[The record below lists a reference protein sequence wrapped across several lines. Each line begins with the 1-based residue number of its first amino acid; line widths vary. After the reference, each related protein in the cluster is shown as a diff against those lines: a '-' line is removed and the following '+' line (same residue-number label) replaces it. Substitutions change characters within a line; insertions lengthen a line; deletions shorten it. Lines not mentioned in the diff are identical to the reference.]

1 MEKIMRRWAAIILL
15 SLLLGFP
22 AAVIAVDKPYFYP
35 YVNPLEATV
44 MELPSYY
51 RADIPDKVPTKTFSL
66 TVFPDREIP
75 KVFWYEDGLDFSLV
89 YQKEK
94 APLVFIIA
102 GTGARF
108 NSPKMLNMQKA
119 LYQAGYHVI
128 SITSPTHMH
137 FIVNASST
145 MTPGNLYEDAKDV
158 YKVMQL
164 AMDKVKKNI
173 EVSSYHLTGYSLGAI
188 QAAFV
193 SMLDEEKKVFDFE
206 RVLLINPPVNL
217 YTSVNILDSMLT
229 ENIPGGINNI
239 DSWMDEVMKKLA
251 AAEKKM
257 GYFELSGEYI
267 YKAYKRFP
275 PREDFLASLVGVS
288 FRTDSANMVFAA
300 DVMKGGGFVTPTD
313 VSMSNSTALTPYY
326 LVVHRTSFKDYFE
339 DHFFPYF
346 QKKDPSLTEEKMIKM
361 LSLHNIEP
369 YLRNARKI
377 GLLHN
382 EDDIILAHGEI
393 DYLAQLFGS
402 RAKIFPTGGHC
413 GNMNHQDVVD
423 FMVKFFAGQEG

>member
-1 MEKIMRRWAAIILL
+1 MEEIMRRWSAIILL

-22 AAVIAVDKPYFYP
+22 AAVIAADKPYFYP

-51 RADIPDKVPTKTFSL
+51 HADIPDKVPTKTFSL

-173 EVSSYHLTGYSLGAI
+173 EVSSFHLTGYSLGGI

-193 SMLDEEKKVFDFE
+193 SMLDEEKKIFDFE

-239 DSWMDEVMKKLA
+239 DSWMDEVMKRLA

-275 PREDFLASLVGVS
+275 PREDFLASLVGVA
-288 FRTDSANMVFAA
+288 FRTDSSNMVFAA
-300 DVMKGGGFVTPTD
+300 DVMKGGGFITPTD
-313 VSMSNSTALTPYY
+313 VTMTNSTALTPFYI
-326 LVVHRTSFKDYFE
+326 VGNRTSFKDYFE
-339 DHFFPYF
+339 DHFVPYF
-346 QKKDPSLTEEKMIKM
+346 RAKDPSLTEEKMIKM
-361 LSLHNIEP
+361 LSLRNIEP
-369 YLRNARKI
+369 YLRSAEKI

-382 EDDIILAHGEI
+382 EDDIILAPGEI
-393 DYLAQLFGS
+393 DYLEELFGS

-423 FMVKFFAGQEG
+423 FMVNFFAGQDG

>member
-1 MEKIMRRWAAIILL
+1 MRRWLTIFIL
-15 SLLLGFP
+15 SLFMGLP
-22 AAVIAVDKPYFYP
+22 AVAIAVDKPYFYP

-51 RADIPDKVPTKTFSL
+51 NADIPDKVPTKIFSL
-66 TVFPDREIP
+66 KVFPEREIP

-145 MTPGNLYEDAKDV
+145 MTPGNLYEDAKDL

-164 AMDKVKKNI
+164 ATDKVKDKI
-173 EVSSYHLTGYSLGAI
+173 QISGYHLTGYSLGGI

-193 SMLDEEKKVFDFE
+193 SMLDEEKKNFDFE
-206 RVLLINPPVNL
+206 RVLLINPPVSL
-217 YTSVNILDSMLT
+217 YTSVNILDNMLT
-229 ENIPGGINNI
+229 ANIPGGVSNM
-239 DSWMDEVMKKLA
+239 DAWMDTVMKKLA
-251 AAEKKM
+251 DAEERM

-288 FRTDSANMVFAA
+288 FRIDSAHMIFTS
-300 DVMKGGGFVTPTD
+300 DVMKGGGFITPTD
-313 VSMSNSTALTPYY
+313 ISMSNSTALTPFY
-326 LVVHRTSFKDYFE
+326 LVATHTSFRDYFE
-339 DHFFPYF
+339 GHFLPYF

-361 LSLHNIEP
+361 LSLRNIEP
-369 YLRNARKI
+369 YLRSARKI

-382 EDDIILAHGEI
+382 QDDIILAQGEI

-423 FMVKFFAGQEG
+423 FMVKFFAGQES